1 MSDLFELAKITQD
14 TYMSGSH
21 QGQQYMLKKI
31 RDFVEDNENIAV
43 SSRSFIVSFLNEKEK
58 EIQELIDQTI
68 TGKALKGVKDE
79 RRENNYN
86 MGNRRSKR

>member
-1 MSDLFELAKITQD
+1 MSDLFEMAKITQD

-31 RDFVEDNENIAV
+31 RDFVENNEDIAV

-58 EIQELIDQTI
+58 EIQELIDQTSI
-68 TGKALKGVKDE
+68 GKIMKKV
-79 RRENNYN
+79 ENE
-86 MGNRRSKR
+86 KRD

>member
-14 TYMSGSH
+14 TYISGSY

-58 EIQELIDQTI
+58 EIQELIDQTSS
-68 TGKALKGVKDE
+68 GKVLKGVKDE
-79 RRENNYN
+79 
-86 MGNRRSKR
+86 KI

>member
-58 EIQELIDQTI
+58 EIQELIDQTPV
-68 TGKALKGVKDE
+68 GKIMKKV
-79 RRENNYN
+79 ENELF
-86 MGNRRSKR
+86 

>member
-14 TYMSGSH
+14 TYMSRSH

-79 RRENNYN
+79 R
-86 MGNRRSKR
+86 

>member
-31 RDFVEDNENIAV
+31 RDFVENNEDIAV

-58 EIQELIDQTI
+58 EIQELIDRTPI
-68 TGKALKGVKDE
+68 GKVLKGVKDE
-79 RRENNYN
+79 R
-86 MGNRRSKR
+86 

>member
-14 TYMSGSH
+14 NYMSGSY

-31 RDFVEDNENIAV
+31 RNFIEDNEDIAV

-58 EIQELIDQTI
+58 EIQELIDQTPI
-68 TGKALKGVKDE
+68 GKVLKGVKDE
-79 RRENNYN
+79 R
-86 MGNRRSKR
+86 

>member
-58 EIQELIDQTI
+58 EIQELIDQTPI
-68 TGKALKGVKDE
+68 GKVLKGVKDE
-79 RRENNYN
+79 R
-86 MGNRRSKR
+86 

>member
-1 MSDLFELAKITQD
+1 MSDLFEMAKITQD

-21 QGQQYMLKKI
+21 QGQQYMLQKV
-31 RDFVEDNENIAV
+31 RDFVEGNENIAV

-79 RRENNYN
+79 R
-86 MGNRRSKR
+86 

>member
-14 TYMSGSH
+14 TYMSGSN

-79 RRENNYN
+79 R
-86 MGNRRSKR
+86 

>member
-14 TYMSGSH
+14 NYMSGSH

-58 EIQELIDQTI
+58 EIQELIDRTPI
-68 TGKALKGVKDE
+68 GKVLKGVKDE
-79 RRENNYN
+79 R
-86 MGNRRSKR
+86 

>member
-14 TYMSGSH
+14 NYMSGSY

-31 RDFVEDNENIAV
+31 RNFIEDNEDIAV

-58 EIQELIDQTI
+58 EIQELIDRTPI
-68 TGKALKGVKDE
+68 GKVLKGVKDE
-79 RRENNYN
+79 R
-86 MGNRRSKR
+86 

>member
-1 MSDLFELAKITQD
+1 MSDLFEMAKITQD

-31 RDFVEDNENIAV
+31 KDFVEGNENIAV

-58 EIQELIDQTI
+58 EIQELIDQTPI
-68 TGKALKGVKDE
+68 GKVLKGVKDE
-79 RRENNYN
+79 R
-86 MGNRRSKR
+86 

>member
-14 TYMSGSH
+14 NYMSGSY

-31 RDFVEDNENIAV
+31 RDFVEDNEDIAV

-58 EIQELIDQTI
+58 EVQELIDQTPV
-68 TGKALKGVKDE
+68 GKIMKKV
-79 RRENNYN
+79 ENE
-86 MGNRRSKR
+86 KRD